1 MGWFWADSTPSASA
15 APVAPHPM
23 PAGDVNPPPQC
34 PMHKPAKA
42 PVQAEKTPTPKGAC
56 PYVPPEKA
64 SSTPEPKT
72 GLLAKLNPLNNMFS
86 ELDNKKAETQSRDLP
101 LSREASTIPK
111 GDGSLWEYPSPQQ
124 MYNAMLRKGYTDTDV
139 TAVESMV
146 SVHNFLNE
154 GAWAEIMGW
163 ERRFARGL
171 KEGYEICKNGE
182 QLADL
187 KLGVGTT
194 EEGIFDTTTWDVR
207 DVPPPKLLRFTG
219 RPTERTPKAT
229 IMQWL
234 GWINPEKYGTA
245 PPFDRHDWFIE
256 RCNEQGCKEIR
267 YVIDYYEGEDESED
281 EPVFHLDIRPAIDGP
296 TSAAERLIRSGT
308 EFWWQ
313 ASGGSVRMLR
323 KLQEEKKRREE
334 EAAASSR
341 HYN

>member
-1 MGWFWADSTPSASA
+1 
-15 APVAPHPM
+15 
-23 PAGDVNPPPQC
+23 
-34 PMHKPAKA
+34 MHKKVTPPVKA
-42 PVQAEKTPTPKGAC
+42 EQAQVPKGAC
-56 PYVPPEKA
+56 PYVPPENA

-86 ELDNKKAETQSRDLP
+86 ELDNKKADIQSRDLP

-171 KEGYEICKNGE
+171 KDGYEICKDGE
-182 QLADL
+182 QLANM
-187 KLGVGTT
+187 KLGTT
-194 EEGIFDTTTWDVR
+194 EDGIFDTTTWDVR

-234 GWINPEKYGTA
+234 GWISPEKYGTA

-256 RCNEQGCKEIR
+256 RCNEQGCKEVR
-267 YVIDYYEGEDESED
+267 YVIDYYEGEAVSDD

-313 ASGGSVRMLR
+313 ASGGSARMLR
-323 KLQEEKKRREE
+323 KLQEAKKKREE
-334 EAAASSR
+334 EIAAKTR
-341 HYN
+341 QYN